1 MELTGGNDRKSLMT
15 LNDTDLNDTPLSY
28 NTEKRQKHGKNS
40 RKEGVLMQIVLK
52 THYRRKKVREKYCG
66 FKIKL

>member
-1 MELTGGNDRKSLMT
+1 MT
-15 LNDTDLNDTPLSY
+15 LPYHKTQIKDKN
-28 NTEKRQKHGKNS
+28 HGKSS
-40 RKEGVLMQIVLK
+40 REVGVLMQIVLK

>member
-1 MELTGGNDRKSLMT
+1 MT
-15 LNDTDLNDTPLSY
+15 LPYHKTQIKD
-28 NTEKRQKHGKNS
+28 KKHGKKS
-40 RKEGVLMQIVLK
+40 RKEGALMQIVLK

>member
-1 MELTGGNDRKSLMT
+1 LIKFHIFTLLHHKTQRK
-15 LNDTDLNDTPLSY
+15 D
-28 NTEKRQKHGKNS
+28 KKHGKKS
-40 RKEGVLMQIVLK
+40 RKEGALMQIVLK

>member
-1 MELTGGNDRKSLMT
+1 MT
-15 LNDTDLNDTPLSY
+15 LPYHKTQIKDKKTR
-28 NTEKRQKHGKNS
+28 EKQQKT
-40 RKEGVLMQIVLK
+40 GVLMQIVLK

>member
-1 MELTGGNDRKSLMT
+1 MT
-15 LNDTDLNDTPLSY
+15 LPYHTTQRKD
-28 NTEKRQKHGKNS
+28 KKHGKNS

-52 THYRRKKVREKYCG
+52 THYRRKKVGEKYCG

>member
-1 MELTGGNDRKSLMT
+1 MTLMT
-15 LNDTDLNDTPLSY
+15 LTLMILRHHKTQRKD
-28 NTEKRQKHGKNS
+28 KKHGKNS
-40 RKEGVLMQIVLK
+40 RKEGALMQIVLK

>member
-1 MELTGGNDRKSLMT
+1 MTLTLMT
-15 LNDTDLNDTPLSY
+15 LPYHKTQIKDKN
-28 NTEKRQKHGKNS
+28 HGKNG
-40 RKEGVLMQIVLK
+40 RKEGALMQIVLK